1 MKKNIIYLLLIFL
14 SLNVFGQNVVAQ
26 RMDIEFPKII
36 LSDVKQEVEVRFSID
51 TIRDSIQKHQTE
63 IFVNHKAYP
72 LLCENEKIVFQYNF
86 PQKEELT
93 IQFGTLE
100 YQKDVSPIPLWMSIL
115 PPLIAIAIALLFK
128 EVFVALF
135 IGILSG
141 TTIIHFYQEGNFL
154 VAIFKGIL
162 SVFDTYLIKALADTG
177 HVSIIVF
184 TMTIGGM
191 VQLISKNGGMKGV
204 VLKLSKYAKTARSGQ
219 LITWLMGICI
229 FFDDY
234 ANTLVVGNTLRPITD
249 KLRISREKLAYLVD
263 STAAPV
269 AAVAFVTTWIGA
281 ELSYIQDG
289 ISTIG
294 LEESPYTVFFNS
306 LSYSFYPF
314 LALIFMLMLILKQRD
329 FGPMYQ
335 IEKTARKVLPK
346 NEIKVE
352 NYEEEIK
359 PKAYNAVIPVLVLVV
374 GMIIGLLVT
383 GWSENIWNND
393 KLSFSQRLSAIIGN
407 ADSYVALLWSSLLSL
422 ITALILTVLHKQ
434 IKLKDAI
441 DAVVDGYKLMLTAIM
456 ILSLAW
462 CIALITEDLH
472 TAEFISDSLLKLS
485 FSPYLIPALTFILAA
500 FVSFSTGSSWGTMAI
515 LYPLLLPTS
524 WLLTTEAGLETTTT
538 MNIFYNVVS
547 SVMAGSVFGD
557 HCSPI
562 SDTTILSSLSSSC
575 NHISHVRT
583 QLPYALTVGIV
594 AILIGTLPAALG
606 VPSWILFFVSI
617 AVLYVIIHFF
627 GKKVPD
633 FGNNSD

>member
-1 MKKNIIYLLLIFL
+1 MKFKIFFL
-14 SLNVFGQNVVAQ
+14 FFTFLTLTTFGQEPYVHKMEVVL
-26 RMDIEFPKII
+26 PKII
-36 LSDVKQEVEVRFSID
+36 LSDLEQEVELHFSNNLIV
-51 TIRDSIQKHQTE
+51 DSIQKNKTD
-63 IFVNHKAYP
+63 IYVNGKAYP
-72 LLCENEKIVFQYNF
+72 LIISKDKIVFKYRF
-86 PQKEELT
+86 LQKEILK

-100 YQKDVSPIPLWMSIL
+100 SQPEVDPIPLWLSIL

-141 TTIIHFYQEGNFL
+141 TTIIHFYQGSNFF

-162 SVFDTYLIKALADTG
+162 SVFDTYVVNALTDSG
-177 HVSIIVF
+177 HISIIVF

-191 VQLISKNGGMKGV
+191 VQLISKNGGMKGAV
-204 VLKLSKYAKTARSGQ
+204 YKLSRYAKTARSGQ
-219 LITWLMGICI
+219 FITWLMGVCI

-294 LEESPYTVFFNS
+294 IEESPYSVFFNS
-306 LSYSFYPF
+306 LGYSFYSF
-314 LALIFMLMLILKQRD
+314 LALTFMLLLIWRQRD
-329 FGPMYQ
+329 YGPMFKAEQ
-335 IEKTARKVLPK
+335 KARKTIPNNVFKTEKTEA
-346 NEIKVE
+346 
-352 NYEEEIK
+352 EEK
-359 PKAYNAVIPVLVLVV
+359 PRAYNALIPVLVLII
-374 GMIIGLLVT
+374 GMLVGLLVT
-383 GWSENIWNND
+383 GWNEEIWNN
-393 KLSFSQRLSAIIGN
+393 KESSFSQRLSGIIGN

-422 ITALILTVLHKQ
+422 ITALILTVSQKLM
-434 IKLKDAI
+434 KLKDAI
-441 DAVVDGYKLMLTAIM
+441 EAVVDGYKLMLTAIM

-462 CIALITEDLH
+462 SIALITEDLH
-472 TAEFISDSLLKLS
+472 TAEFISASLLKLS
-485 FSPYLIPALTFILAA
+485 FSPYLVPALTFILAA

-524 WLLTTEAGLETTTT
+524 WLLTSEAGMETSTA
-538 MNIFYNVVS
+538 MNIFYNVVA

-583 QLPYALTVGIV
+583 QLPYALTVGAV
-594 AILIGTLPAALG
+594 SILVGTIPAAFG
-606 VPSWILFFVSI
+606 VPLWILFI
-617 AVLYVIIHFF
+617 MAVVVLFAIIQLF
-627 GKKVPD
+627 GKKQTD
-633 FGNNSD
+633 S